1 MFSSQDVPH
10 FCLMLTLLLVSA
22 DRHSAIVR
30 GTQLI
35 PMRWAVSLA
44 WALSVGLVLPYSA
57 YIKYIDLSVSESLTR
72 LASSCLQLGKT
83 INALSSTGSHKTT
96 ESRF

>member
-1 MFSSQDVPH
+1 MLPSQDVPH

-30 GTQLI
+30 DARLI
-35 PMRWAVSLA
+35 PMRWAVALA

-57 YIKYIDLSVSESLTR
+57 YIKYIDLSVSETDEE
-72 LASSCLQLGKT
+72 AS
-83 INALSSTGSHKTT
+83 
-96 ESRF
+96 E